1 MARFM
6 RLLRS
11 DNSAG
16 DSRWGEKC
24 VNAGCG
30 AALSARAFGEWLETK
45 GARSRVAAQKHG
57 QRRGANG
64 DANRHGG
71 FDVCVC
77 LVADVVV
84 LQAIVAQ
91 LRAQAV
97 LRVGRG

>member
-1 MARFM
+1 M
-6 RLLRS
+6 
-11 DNSAG
+11 
-16 DSRWGEKC
+16 
-24 VNAGCG
+24 NASCS
-30 AALSARAFGEWLETK
+30 AALRSARAFGEWLETK
-45 GARSRVAAQKHG
+45 GARSRVAAQKLG

-71 FDVCVC
+71 FNVCIC

-97 LRVGRG
+97 LRGGRG